1 MAITKEQKDWL
12 AFRKALGDALVGK
25 DLVEIDYEFDIPE
38 DLPADT
44 LKLLNSLDA
53 IIRSLRA
60 LKEDLK

>member
-53 IIRSLRA
+53 IIKRLRA

>member
-53 IIRSLRA
+53 IIRNLRA

>member
-53 IIRSLRA
+53 IIKSLRV

>member
-53 IIRSLRA
+53 IIKNLRA

>member
-12 AFRKALGDALVGK
+12 AFRKALGDALVGN

-38 DLPADT
+38 DLPQDS

-53 IIRSLRA
+53 IIKSLKA

>member
-12 AFRKALGDALVGK
+12 AFRKALGDALVGN

-38 DLPADT
+38 DLSQDS

-53 IIRSLRA
+53 IIKSLKA

>member
-12 AFRKALGDALVGK
+12 EFRRALGDALVGN

-44 LKLLNSLDA
+44 LKLLNSLNA
-53 IIRSLRA
+53 IIKSLRA

>member
-12 AFRKALGDALVGK
+12 AFRKALGDAYVGK

-38 DLPADT
+38 DLPMDT
-44 LKLLNSLDA
+44 LKLLNALDSV
-53 IIRSLRA
+53 IKNLKA

>member
-53 IIRSLRA
+53 IIKSLRA

>member
-12 AFRKALGDALVGK
+12 AFRKALGDALVGN

-38 DLPADT
+38 DLPEDS
-44 LKLLNSLDA
+44 LKLLNALDA
-53 IIRSLRA
+53 IIKSLKA

>member
-12 AFRKALGDALVGK
+12 AFGKALGDALVGK

-53 IIRSLRA
+53 IIKSLRA

>member
-12 AFRKALGDALVGK
+12 EFRKALGDALVGK

-44 LKLLNSLDA
+44 LKLLNSLDT
-53 IIRSLRA
+53 IIKSLRA

>member
-38 DLPADT
+38 DLPQDT
-44 LKLLNSLDA
+44 LKLLNALDTIITSLK
-53 IIRSLRA
+53 A